1 MADLTDNLGELNTTT
16 AGLALAMKGV
26 TAAIKGLKSG
36 LDFFDKNQREALKV
50 GSNTAT
56 VQARLG
62 DSINQLNGSIDRRLT
77 TSITTLGAGLD
88 GNILGVNRLINEQN
102 ILGQNFKRT
111 ASIFGKLEATAG
123 LNNFQ
128 LGVLGENL
136 LATSKAYGIST
147 EALVD
152 SIDGLSDNFTQL
164 SVRGVAGPF
173 ADAVSQLTAQFG
185 VNFQQPL
192 QRIVGLLTGAD
203 LGNLPELAALGITGI
218 FDRVD
223 SIKTT
228 EDAMNLLLNSITI
241 AGNRFDQLSKESGIG
256 IAGITG
262 AVGKAGLDF
271 SILNRQISEGLN
283 SATNNLDDTSTM
295 FSTALEAVLNP
306 LKNIFI
312 QAAPALAN
320 LAKQLNEQVKA
331 LTESKTLDEALK
343 TVSIKIV
350 EFIEFFGNGLYR
362 LLRFVDGLIP
372 GEGLGIIKGYEKP
385 FRDIEKIYTEREGGL
400 AGGFTSLEESF
411 KYRGGIEE
419 AIKFDEKLRT
429 AFETNNITAQE
440 FKEWRNDSR
449 KFLDLSDL
457 KETIRTG
464 LVTPAEETAR
474 NTKDLVDLQKETQSE
489 FLSATD
495 DIMQRTIGA
504 VLGYTPAGSNPFD
517 YLADV
522 MSQVEENT
530 RNSSFVV
537 GIGEQ

>member
-1 MADLTDNLGELNTTT
+1 MADLNDSLGELNMTT

-26 TAAIKGLKSG
+26 TAAIKGLKAG
-36 LDFFDKNQREALKV
+36 LDFFDKNQKEALKV
-50 GSNTAT
+50 GTNTAS
-56 VQARLG
+56 VQSRLG

-111 ASIFGKLEATAG
+111 ASVFGKLEATAG

-128 LGVLGENL
+128 LGVLGEKL

-173 ADAVSQLTAQFG
+173 ADAVSQLTAKFG

-192 QRIVGLLTGAD
+192 QRIVGLLTSAD

-241 AGNRFDQLSKESGIG
+241 AGNKFDQLSRQSGIG
-256 IAGITG
+256 IAGITD

-343 TVSIKIV
+343 TVSIKIIG
-350 EFIEFFGNGLYR
+350 FIEWFGNSMYK
-362 LLRFVDGLIP
+362 LLRFVDSVIP
-372 GEGLGIIKGYEKP
+372 GEGLGIISGYEKP
-385 FRDIEKIYTEREGGL
+385 FRDIEKIYTERGGM
-400 AGGFTSLEESF
+400 ASDFRSMEDIF
-411 KYRGGIEE
+411 KYRGGLEE
-419 AIKFDEKLRT
+419 AIKFDEKLRS
-429 AFETNNITAQE
+429 AFETNNITVQE
-440 FKEWRNDSR
+440 FKKWREDSL
-449 KFLDLSDL
+449 KFFDLSDL

-464 LVTPAEETAR
+464 LITPSEETAR
-474 NTKDLVDLQKETQSE
+474 NTKELVDLQKETQSE

>member
-50 GSNTAT
+50 GSNTAA

-218 FDRVD
+218 PF
-223 SIKTT
+223 
-228 EDAMNLLLNSITI
+228 LLQT
-241 AGNRFDQLSKESGIG
+241 
-256 IAGITG
+256 
-262 AVGKAGLDF
+262 
-271 SILNRQISEGLN
+271 
-283 SATNNLDDTSTM
+283 
-295 FSTALEAVLNP
+295 
-306 LKNIFI
+306 
-312 QAAPALAN
+312 
-320 LAKQLNEQVKA
+320 
-331 LTESKTLDEALK
+331 
-343 TVSIKIV
+343 
-350 EFIEFFGNGLYR
+350 
-362 LLRFVDGLIP
+362 
-372 GEGLGIIKGYEKP
+372 
-385 FRDIEKIYTEREGGL
+385 
-400 AGGFTSLEESF
+400 
-411 KYRGGIEE
+411 
-419 AIKFDEKLRT
+419 
-429 AFETNNITAQE
+429 
-440 FKEWRNDSR
+440 
-449 KFLDLSDL
+449 
-457 KETIRTG
+457 
-464 LVTPAEETAR
+464 
-474 NTKDLVDLQKETQSE
+474 
-489 FLSATD
+489 
-495 DIMQRTIGA
+495 
-504 VLGYTPAGSNPFD
+504 
-517 YLADV
+517 
-522 MSQVEENT
+522 
-530 RNSSFVV
+530 
-537 GIGEQ
+537 